1 MTVNNDVNFITICT
15 YMYFYVQHEFKIIYK
30 KKIKAN
36 Q

>member
-1 MTVNNDVNFITICT
+1 MTVNNNVNFITICS
-15 YMYFYVQHEFKIIYK
+15 YMYIYVQHDFEIIYK